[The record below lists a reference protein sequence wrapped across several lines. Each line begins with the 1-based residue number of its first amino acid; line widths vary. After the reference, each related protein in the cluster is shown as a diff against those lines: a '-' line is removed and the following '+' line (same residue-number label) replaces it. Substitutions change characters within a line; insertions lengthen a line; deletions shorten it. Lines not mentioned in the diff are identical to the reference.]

1 MASTLSAQAAGST
14 VTLDV
19 DGSPCDFLVVQQGK
33 PDDSYDDS
41 CDGTWLMMEG
51 LYNEMAWGGA
61 STNKYSASD
70 AHAWL
75 NDDFLTLLDPD
86 ILAMVKTV
94 KIPVADGAAVLTG
107 ADGLE
112 AKAFLPSAREV
123 GWVASSFPVEGS
135 CLDFFDGFSNSDD
148 RRMAYDSAGAS
159 KNWFTRTY
167 VRSSGRVAGI
177 LRSSGGPTQ
186 QDPDA
191 IMFLRPVMIFPS
203 TTRITD
209 DGTMMPNSPPTI
221 TSPSGPSGADLR
233 TQNAPFSLHYTPS
246 DPDGDTLT
254 VTEYVDGIT
263 SRSWTGAG
271 GALTNFEAVT
281 DATKFAQLGIGDHAL
296 KVTASDGALSAE
308 YTAAFEKISTSA
320 SLTLTSPIQTD
331 GQILSAVIQVEG
343 SIPTDADYSVQLT
356 NNALDTAPV
365 WQDATE
371 ASKTGGRVTF
381 TNQTAANGWAFNFK
395 LEVERGASGTGGYIS
410 AVSGSVRSVADDSTG
425 G

>member
-1 MASTLSAQAAGST
+1 MQTLADLA
-14 VTLDV
+14 VNDTLDLAINGV
-19 DGSPCDFLVVQQGK
+19 SYEFTVAQQGK

-41 CDGTWLMMEG
+41 CDGTWLMMTD
-51 LYNEMAWGGA
+51 LYTDMAWGSA

-70 AHAWL
+70 VNEWL
-75 NDDFLTLLDPD
+75 NDDFLALLDANTRAC
-86 ILAMVKTV
+86 LQTV
-94 KIPVADGAAVLTG
+94 KIPVADGSTVLTG
-107 ADGLE
+107 ANGLE
-112 AKAFLPSAREV
+112 VKAFLPSAREV

-135 CLDFFDGFSNSDD
+135 CLAFFSGFSNSDD
-148 RRMAYDSAGAS
+148 RRMAYDSTNTS

-221 TSPSGPSGADLR
+221 TSPSGPSGADLG
-233 TQNAPFSLHYTPS
+233 TQNAPFYFQYTPS